1 MNVQTTKLKVIAAS
15 VGAGALIAGGAL
27 TAATTSWAEPA
38 EPSTP
43 GPVPTEE
50 ATTGATT
57 IETTAPTTPTTS
69 SAAPEVT
76 GPAPLP
82 PEEEGLPG

>member
-1 MNVQTTKLKVIAAS
+1 MRTLAAA
-15 VGAGALIAGGAL
+15 VGGGAL
-27 TAATTSWAEPA
+27 VAMGGIGVASTSWAAPEPA
-38 EPSTP
+38 PP
-43 GPVPTEE
+43 GPVTVTEE

-57 IETTAPTTPTTS
+57 VETTAPSEPTTS
-69 SAAPEVT
+69 SAAPEIT